1 MSSVSPL
8 PPTIVAE
15 GKGPG
20 QALCAIIAAAAP
32 RWGRGRVD
40 RHRRRRGCRGFPA
53 AGCRDF
59 RPVRAEPALRGAPA
73 ARWYRALAWVVGRG
87 SSPWTVSLACERMG
101 EVCVPFAEISGVPHL
116 PLNRKTAVECN

>member
-73 ARWYRALAWVVGRG
+73 ARWYRAERKSVVYGQR
-87 SSPWTVSLACERMG
+87 VSVMVDLGGCRY
-101 EVCVPFAEISGVPHL
+101 ITKYIL
-116 PLNRKTAVECN
+116 LNNMRIIIHYILI